1 MLKPNI
7 ILDTNVVLNAFF
19 FQDSNTAH
27 TVQSLLTRYSWIS
40 TLWMQN
46 EALRVANSR
55 HLAKYATLEN
65 TIYLSEA
72 FNQQATLIADCL
84 LSNDIT
90 NGLLRC
96 KDIDDQIFLNLALYA
111 QADILL
117 TLDRDL
123 LKLKK
128 RGQSLGIL
136 IIEPFNIK
144 LNIKH

>member
-19 FQDSNTAH
+19 FQEESTI
-27 TVQSLLTRYSWIS
+27 QIIQPLLTQYSWIS
-40 TLWMQN
+40 TPWMQN

-65 TIYLSEA
+65 INYLSEA
-72 FNQQATLIADCL
+72 FNQYATLIADCL
-84 LSNDIT
+84 LSNNIA
-90 NGLLRC
+90 NGMLRC
-96 KDIDDQIFLNLALYA
+96 RDIDDQIFLNLALYT
-111 QADILL
+111 QAYIIL

-128 RGQSLGIL
+128 RSLSLGIL

-144 LNIKH
+144 L